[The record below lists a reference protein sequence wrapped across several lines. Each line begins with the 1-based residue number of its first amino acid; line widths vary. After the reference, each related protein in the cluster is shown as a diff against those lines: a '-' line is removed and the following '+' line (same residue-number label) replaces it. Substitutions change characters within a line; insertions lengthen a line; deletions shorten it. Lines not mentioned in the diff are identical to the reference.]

1 MRCMGNMC
9 WCHYRSSRCSRCC
22 RTSLGCGSADSGSAA
37 EVAAAADSGYVACED
52 DADDAD
58 DADGAHVDCG
68 CGNRSR
74 SKWTLYSGVDCCH
87 RHNSQA
93 HNWKY
98 RQNQHNK
105 VATQHFALDR
115 SAKRAATCAA
125 LRAGVV
131 ATPPWSACCKKRFS
145 ERKSTRFSFRFCRG
159 DYCEVQVSHF
169 CPYTQP
175 CPMMPLACKPP

>member
-9 WCHYRSSRCSRCC
+9 WCHYRPSRCSRCC

-37 EVAAAADSGYVACED
+37 EVAAAADSGYVVCED

-98 RQNQHNK
+98 RQNHRRPRRLRPP
-105 VATQHFALDR
+105 ALAAAAFAAAFAAAL
-115 SAKRAATCAA
+115 AAAALAAAFAAAFAATTIATAA
-125 LRAGVV
+125 APARCRVPARAEPGAHLRGQ
-131 ATPPWSACCKKRFS
+131 R
-145 ERKSTRFSFRFCRG
+145 RG
-159 DYCEVQVSHF
+159 
-169 CPYTQP
+169 
-175 CPMMPLACKPP
+175 L

>member
-9 WCHYRSSRCSRCC
+9 WCHYRPSRCSRCC

-105 VATQHFALDR
+105 VATQHCALDR
-115 SAKRAATCAA
+115 SAKRAATCVA
-125 LRAGVV
+125 LRAGMVRRL
-131 ATPPWSACCKKRFS
+131 SLECLLRNKRFSFS
-145 ERKSTRFSFRFCRG
+145 ERKCGSDFR
-159 DYCEVQVSHF
+159 QVSHF
-169 CPYTQP
+169 CPFTQP
-175 CPMMPLACKPP
+175 SWCVNPLNSPTWWEAGN

>member
-9 WCHYRSSRCSRCC
+9 WCHYRPSRCSRCC

-37 EVAAAADSGYVACED
+37 EVAAAADSGYVVCED

-105 VATQHFALDR
+105 VATQHCALDR
-115 SAKRAATCAA
+115 SAKRGATCAA

-131 ATPPWSACCKKRFS
+131 ATPPWSAVHISAFLFRSESANRF
-145 ERKSTRFSFRFCRG
+145 
-159 DYCEVQVSHF
+159 
-169 CPYTQP
+169 
-175 CPMMPLACKPP
+175 